1 MSQSEYSL
9 LVGIDWASEK
19 HDACVLDGHGEI
31 LAERTIEHTGEA
43 LSAFL
48 DWLVGLADDQPKRIA
63 VAMEINRG
71 ALVDAFVDRGI
82 AVYSINPKQ
91 LDRFRDRHTVAGA
104 KDDRLD
110 AYVAADALRTDRALF
125 RRVSVDDVMIIE
137 LREFS
142 RMRDD
147 LIEERT
153 RLANRLHNQLH
164 RFFPQMLGLCSA
176 ANEPWFWALV
186 EAVPTPEAAR
196 NAKRTRIT
204 KLLEEFRIRRYSA
217 EDVLR
222 AVQTK
227 PLTVAKGTTEA
238 ACAHIGFLLPR
249 LRLVDSQL
257 KQTNAH
263 LATLLEK
270 IGTEPAGEDQEQS
283 PGQNPEH
290 RDVDI
295 ILSVP
300 GIGITIAAT
309 MLAEASVALKERDY
323 ATLRT
328 YAGVAP
334 VTRRSGKRIVVT
346 RRYACNPRLGQ
357 AMYHAAR
364 VHCQRDPSARAHYA
378 ELRRKHDHGRALR
391 GVADRMLNV
400 LIAMLR
406 TNTTWDPD
414 KRQHRV
420 TPGQEG

>member
-19 HDACVLDGHGEI
+19 HDACVLDRHGEI

-43 LSAFL
+43 LAAFL
-48 DWLVGLADDQPKRIA
+48 DWLVGLADGQSERIA

-110 AYVAADALRTDRALF
+110 AYVAADALRTDRARC
-125 RRVSVDDVMIIE
+125 RRVSTDDAMIIE

-153 RLANRLHNQLH
+153 RLANRLRNQLH
-164 RFFPQMLGLCSA
+164 RFFPQMLSLCSA

-196 NAKRTRIT
+196 KAKRTRIT
-204 KLLEEFRIRRYSA
+204 RLLEEFRIRRYSA

-238 ACAHIGFLLPR
+238 ACAHISYLLPR

-257 KQTNAH
+257 KQ
-263 LATLLEK
+263 
-270 IGTEPAGEDQEQS
+270 GSGS
-283 PGQNPEH
+283 PSPP
-290 RDVDI
+290 RC
-295 ILSVP
+295 S
-300 GIGITIAAT
+300 
-309 MLAEASVALKERDY
+309 
-323 ATLRT
+323 
-328 YAGVAP
+328 
-334 VTRRSGKRIVVT
+334 
-346 RRYACNPRLGQ
+346 PRL
-357 AMYHAAR
+357 
-364 VHCQRDPSARAHYA
+364 PS
-378 ELRRKHDHGRALR
+378 
-391 GVADRMLNV
+391 
-400 LIAMLR
+400 
-406 TNTTWDPD
+406 P
-414 KRQHRV
+414 
-420 TPGQEG
+420 

>member
-19 HDACVLDGHGEI
+19 HDACVLDRHGEI

-43 LSAFL
+43 LSDFL
-48 DWLVGLADDQPKRIA
+48 DWLIARADGQPERIA

-71 ALVDAFVDRGI
+71 ALVDAFMDRGI

-110 AYVAADALRTDRALF
+110 AYVAADALRTDRARC
-125 RRVSVDDVMIIE
+125 RRVSTDDAMIIE

-153 RLANRLHNQLH
+153 RLANRLRNQLH
-164 RFFPQMLGLCSA
+164 RFFPQMLSLCSA
-176 ANEPWFWALV
+176 ANEPWFWAVV

-196 NAKRTRIT
+196 KTKLRRIT
-204 KLLEEFRIRRYSA
+204 KLLEKFRIRRYSA

-238 ACAHIGFLLPR
+238 ACAHIRYLLPR

-257 KQTNAH
+257 KQTDAH

-270 IGTEPAGEDQEQS
+270 IETESAGEDQEQS

-346 RRYACNPRLGQ
+346 RRYACNPRLSQ
-357 AMYHAAR
+357 ALYHAAR
-364 VHCQRDPSARAHYA
+364 VHAQRDPSAHAHYA
-378 ELRRKHDHGRALR
+378 ELRRKHAHGRALR
-391 GVADRMLNV
+391 GIADRMLNV

-406 TNTTWDPD
+406 TNKLYDPD
-414 KRQHRV
+414 QRQRRV
-420 TPGQEG
+420 APGQDD